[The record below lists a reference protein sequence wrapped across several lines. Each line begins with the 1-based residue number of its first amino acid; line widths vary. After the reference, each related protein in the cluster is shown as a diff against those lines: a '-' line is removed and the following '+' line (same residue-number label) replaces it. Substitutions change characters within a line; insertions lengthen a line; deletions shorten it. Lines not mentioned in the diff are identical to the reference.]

1 MQNDFT
7 TAIPAAVL
15 TQVQTAITQ
24 IVTALKPYLQ
34 PLTPQERQDML
45 KMGDKTVAFV
55 QKTRDYA
62 AQNPAF
68 VPAFVSLPDFKI
80 DADAL
85 LGLAPLRQ
93 QLESLALDTD
103 STLMVAGSDAYA
115 EALTIYKNIKFL
127 AENNQPGAQAAYDD
141 LRQRF
146 PGSANAGRRRKPL
159 TAA

>member
-1 MQNDFT
+1 MQNDFV

-15 TQVQTAITQ
+15 TQVQTAIAQ
-24 IVTALKPYLQ
+24 IVTALKPYLH

-55 QKTRDYA
+55 QKTREYA
-62 AQNPAF
+62 IQNPSF
-68 VPAFVSLPDFKI
+68 VPAFVSLADFKI

-85 LGLAPLRQ
+85 AGLAPLCQ
-93 QLESLALDTD
+93 QLEGLALDTN

-127 AENNQPGAQAAYDD
+127 AENNQPGAQAAYDE

-146 PGSANAGRRRKPL
+146 PGNGGGRPKKPL
-159 TAA
+159 QG